1 MCIEDDRGEDQ
12 VEVTPVSDSEQGDE
26 RQPPKRYATDRGH
39 FEEDVS
45 DVKVKRF
52 IITTGSCKPS
62 GPFRRNQE
70 HRCFSEGFYYTK
82 TKAGIK
88 LPRSWL
94 CYSPKL
100 DCAYCE
106 PCWLFGDR
114 SSPLYNNAWVKR
126 ISDWRH
132 LSSKIEVHESSQ
144 LHVGAC
150 VVYEQWK
157 LLGTI
162 DVQTERD
169 VRNAALFWRKVLE
182 RIVNVTL
189 TLATCNLAFRGHRD
203 ILGQQNCGNFL
214 AIIELL
220 ASYDPVLQE
229 LIKRP
234 EGSVKYLSP
243 TIQNELIYILSQSS
257 TGHYG

>member
-1 MCIEDDRGEDQ
+1 MVLSED
-12 VEVTPVSDSEQGDE
+12 
-26 RQPPKRYATDRGH
+26 
-39 FEEDVS
+39 
-45 DVKVKRF
+45 
-52 IITTGSCKPS
+52 
-62 GPFRRNQE
+62 NN
-70 HRCFSEGFYYTK
+70 RCFSEGCYHTS

-114 SSPLYNNAWVKR
+114 SSPLYNNAWVKG

-132 LSSKIEVHESSQ
+132 LSRKIELHESSQ

-214 AIIELL
+214 AIIWQAMTLCF
-220 ASYDPVLQE
+220 
-229 LIKRP
+229 K
-234 EGSVKYLSP
+234 
-243 TIQNELIYILSQSS
+243 NC
-257 TGHYG
+257 